1 MTAIFHTSPYY
12 RVVTALDYHQCLC
25 LLCSDF
31 PRTLVAEASKVLPAH
46 PNYPSTKTDT
56 FISTLSEEP
65 TLFEKFEIEDLRL
78 STQLFF
84 YYAEF
89 VEKIKEIFVEL
100 SSGDS
105 DNAQITVSLVY
116 TAIEGLYKKN
126 KVYMMPPQ
134 EVVYEAIV
142 AKTQKKMRM
151 KAEEVYL
158 LGEIQGFMTGAGTI
172 CFNEFCLVRVI

>member
-1 MTAIFHTSPYY
+1 M
-12 RVVTALDYHQCLC
+12 
-25 LLCSDF
+25 
-31 PRTLVAEASKVLPAH
+31 
-46 PNYPSTKTDT
+46 
-56 FISTLSEEP
+56 
-65 TLFEKFEIEDLRL
+65 
-78 STQLFF
+78 
-84 YYAEF
+84 
-89 VEKIKEIFVEL
+89 EL

-151 KAEEVYL
+151 NAEEVYL